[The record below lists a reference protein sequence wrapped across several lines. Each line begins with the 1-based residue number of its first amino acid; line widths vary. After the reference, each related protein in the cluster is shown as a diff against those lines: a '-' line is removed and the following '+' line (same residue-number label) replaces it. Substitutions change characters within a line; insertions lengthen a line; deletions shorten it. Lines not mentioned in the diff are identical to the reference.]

1 MKTRKHGKPQ
11 SAAAPIDKVEF
22 VNEIVDL
29 LQMDDVDRHRAQRDI
44 AERYGVSKGIVNK
57 YYREANFAKAKNDSM
72 RNDSSGAVDF
82 VPDGS
87 DQALAVLFVQR
98 CGETVRY
105 IAKFGQWL
113 TFDGV
118 RWKVDE
124 VGRVRELARKVCQ
137 EVAQR
142 FLNGENGAALARS
155 VASATKIDSVL
166 RIVQA
171 DPQIAATHDQWDK
184 DPLLLNTPG
193 GVVDLRTREIRPSR
207 PTDYLRKCTAV
218 APGWECNRWRD
229 FLKRVTRNDPDTI
242 AYLQRM
248 AGYMLT
254 GLTVEQAAFF
264 AYGVGGNGKSKFLEA
279 IAGLMGDY
287 AVTAASSILMAK
299 PFESHPTEI
308 ARLQNARLVISS
320 EIGSGQRWNEA
331 QLKLLTGGDRVTARY
346 MRQDFFEFTPEFKL
360 LIAANRKPQL
370 STVDEAIRHC
380 HVNQC
385 VLPLELLVLDPER
398 EAARL
403 RRLALRSASHH
414 GRVLPIREILRSERD
429 PRAHDLRRQRTHDGA
444 VPFQCNL
451 HGSCV
456 GHMTTRVHGHRGG
469 EIAGVR
475 VCVEQ
480 GKETGNNRVVDR
492 KVCAHLSALY
502 CSNWRYFCSNQRR
515 KLPSISPPWSTECR
529 VT

>member
-1 MKTRKHGKPQ
+1 MKTKLHTRRERGGN
-11 SAAAPIDKVEF
+11 PIDKVEF
-22 VNEIVDL
+22 ANEIADL
-29 LQMDDVDRHRAQRDI
+29 LDMEDVDRDRAQHDI
-44 AERYGVSKGIVNK
+44 AERDGLNKGTVSK
-57 YYREANFAKAKNDSM
+57 YYREAKSAKAKSEAA
-72 RNDSSGAVDF
+72 RSSAANAADI

-87 DQALAVLFVQR
+87 DQALAVLFVQQ
-98 CGETVRY
+98 CGKTVRY

-118 RWKVDE
+118 CWKVDE

-142 FLNGENGAALARS
+142 ILNGDNGAALARS
-155 VASATKIDSVL
+155 IASATKIDSVL
-166 RIVQA
+166 KIVQA

-218 APGWECNRWRD
+218 APGWECNRWRE

-320 EIGSGQRWNEA
+320 EIGSGQKWNEA

-370 STVDEAIRHC
+370 STVDEAIR
-380 HVNQC
+380 
-385 VLPLELLVLDPER
+385 
-398 EAARL
+398 
-403 RRLALRSASHH
+403 RRLHMIPFDVAIPKAEQIGNLGEMLKREWPGILGWAIRGCIAWQKKDCIRRTLFGQRLTSILTRKIEFRSGSTIVANANQTPS
-414 GRVLPIREILRSERD
+414 
-429 PRAHDLRRQRTHDGA
+429 RRLSVFTRTSSLGLSVTARHTSN
-444 VPFQCNL
+444 VP
-451 HGSCV
+451 SS
-456 GHMTTRVHGHRGG
+456 
-469 EIAGVR
+469 VR
-475 VCVEQ
+475 
-480 GKETGNNRVVDR
+480 
-492 KVCAHLSALY
+492 
-502 CSNWRYFCSNQRR
+502 F
-515 KLPSISPPWSTECR
+515 
-529 VT
+529 